1 MLTIKTIRKDFNIFF
16 FKLLGIIGK
25 LIISEKIKPI
35 FIIYIVID
43 LFILFKT
50 FKNQFRNLRNFLF

>member
-50 FKNQFRNLRNFLF
+50 FKNQFRNLRKFLF

>member
-16 FKLLGIIGK
+16 FKLLEIIGK
-25 LIISEKIKPI
+25 LLISEKIKLI

-43 LFILFKT
+43 LFIPFKT
-50 FKNQFRNLRNFLF
+50 FKYQFRNLRKFFF